1 VSLKKFEKALMSLL
15 AALQFL
21 TTIPI
26 PIRKNVSPAQL
37 GASVMFYPFVGC
49 LLGLL
54 LVGIGSL
61 VNALFAREVVAALL
75 LLAWVLL
82 TGGLHLD
89 GLMDA
94 CDGLLSHRD
103 VTERLRIMKD
113 VHVGAWG
120 ILGAVWLLITKYAA
134 LHALLTQPLTHWAS
148 ALWLSP
154 MLARWLLSVC
164 ILRYPYGRAEG
175 LGQTLHANV
184 RRSHV
189 VFGTI
194 CALLFTA
201 LVRPLAG
208 LPTFTLGLTALLLTP
223 ICAWFI
229 VRFALAR
236 LPGLT
241 GDVYGALTEISE
253 AIVLATFT
261 LKL

>member
-1 VSLKKFEKALMSLL
+1 MSLL

-21 TTIPI
+21 TTIPL
-26 PIRKNVSPAQL
+26 PIRRDVSPAQL
-37 GASVMFYPFVGC
+37 GASVMFYPLVGG
-49 LLGLL
+49 LLGTLI
-54 LVGIGSL
+54 VGIGYTL
-61 VNALFAREVVAALL
+61 NALFAREVAAALM

-113 VHVGAWG
+113 AHVGAWAVLSA
-120 ILGAVWLLITKYAA
+120 ILLLIAKYAA
-134 LHALLTQPLTHWAS
+134 LSALLTQPLTHWGS
-148 ALWLSP
+148 SLLLSP
-154 MLARWLLSVC
+154 TLARWILSVC
-164 ILRYPYGRAEG
+164 LLRYPYGRAEG
-175 LGQTLHANV
+175 LGQTLQANV
-184 RRSHV
+184 RRSHI

-194 CALLFTA
+194 CALVFTA
-201 LVRPLAG
+201 VVRPLAG
-208 LPTFTLGLTALLLTP
+208 LSVFTLALSALLLTP
-223 ICAWFI
+223 ICAWLI

-253 AIVLATFT
+253 AVVLLLFT